1 MKKTQFVRDLLCS
14 LRKTGS
20 RFLKVIDDKKGVEIG
35 DEVAV
40 RSVVQAFNIFK
51 KMDEEVE
58 VVKK

>member
-1 MKKTQFVRDLLCS
+1 
-14 LRKTGS
+14 
-20 RFLKVIDDKKGVEIG
+20 VIDDKKGVEIG